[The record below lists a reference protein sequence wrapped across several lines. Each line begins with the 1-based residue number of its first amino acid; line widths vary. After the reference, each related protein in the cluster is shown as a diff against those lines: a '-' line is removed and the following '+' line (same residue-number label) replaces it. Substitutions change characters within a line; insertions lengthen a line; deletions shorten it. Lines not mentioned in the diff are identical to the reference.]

1 MTDLI
6 GIASDKPALVNL
18 DGKPIA
24 PKDKEPEVPFE
35 ERAKQLPDPSGYRL
49 LCMVPEVE
57 AKTEGGIIKADITMH
72 HEELLTV
79 VLFVMKMGPD
89 CYKDESR
96 FPSGPWCKE
105 GDFILVRPHAGTR
118 VKIHGREFRI
128 INDDAVEAV
137 VEDPRGIKRA

>member
-1 MTDLI
+1 MTNLIDL
-6 GIASDKPALVNL
+6 A
-18 DGKPIA
+18 GKPI
-24 PKDKEPEVPFE
+24 PKVGAASEIPIE
-35 ERAKQLPDPSGYRL
+35 ERPKQLPDPSGYRI
-49 LCMVPEVE
+49 LCALPDIEE
-57 AKTEGGIIKADITMH
+57 KTEGGIIKADITLQ

-79 VLFVMKMGPD
+79 TLFVMKLGPD
-89 CYKDESR
+89 CYKDEKR

-128 INDDAVEAV
+128 LNDDAVEAV

>member
-1 MTDLI
+1 MTEIIGLEKPTLI
-6 GIASDKPALVNL
+6 GL
-18 DGKPIA
+18 DGIPIM
-24 PKDKEPEVPFE
+24 PKMDDSEVPIE
-35 ERAKQLPDPSGYRL
+35 ERPKQLPDPSGYRL
-49 LCMVPEVE
+49 LCAVPEVE
-57 AKTEGGIIKADITMH
+57 TTTEGGIIKADITLH

-79 VLFVMKMGPD
+79 VLFVMKVGPD

-118 VKIHGREFRI
+118 VKIHGREFRL